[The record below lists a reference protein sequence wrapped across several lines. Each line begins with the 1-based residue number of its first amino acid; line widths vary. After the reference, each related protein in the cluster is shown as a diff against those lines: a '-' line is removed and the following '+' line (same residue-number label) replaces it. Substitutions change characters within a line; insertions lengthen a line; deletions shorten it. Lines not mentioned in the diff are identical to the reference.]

1 MKPPAETIDR
11 LAGNGD
17 GAACA
22 PLPSNGQPLTR
33 PFDVDKVRA
42 DFPILATT
50 VYGKPLVYLDNGATT
65 QKPRAVIDRISHY
78 YLEENANIHRG
89 VYRLSQVATE
99 AYESARRTVQRFI
112 NAADE
117 REVIFTRGTT
127 EGVNLVASS
136 YARATLKPG
145 DEIIV
150 STLEHHSNIVPWQL
164 AAEAT
169 GARVRVI
176 PVNDDGE
183 LLLDEYARLLN
194 PRTKLVAVNHVS
206 NALGTINEV
215 RTICNMAH
223 GVGAKV
229 LVDGAQWVGHFK
241 TDVREIDCDFYAFS
255 GHKLFG
261 PTGIGVLWGRR
272 ELLEAMPP
280 FMGGGDM
287 IESVTFEKSKY
298 AQLPNK
304 FEAGTPDIAGAVGLG
319 AAIEYLWSVGFDNF
333 HDHEQRLLRYATE
346 QLTRLPGL
354 RVIGKAKK
362 KAGVIS
368 FVLEDPPLSAMDA
381 GSRLDREG
389 DAVRTGHHCCQPL
402 MDRFKVAATVRA
414 SFALYNT
421 EADVDALVAA
431 LKKVRAETGAKPAA
445 AARPAADGV
454 PEVEFPEASAASP
467 DAAADELADVFEML
481 GDRDARSEYV
491 LDLGGKL
498 PHAFDL
504 LKRLTSRVPG
514 CMSEVYLVNRP
525 KPGTEHV
532 LQFAAD
538 ANAEIVRG
546 LIAILQK
553 LFSGQRAADV
563 LAFDVEAFFR
573 RIELDQFISSQRRNG
588 LGGMVQRIK
597 SFAADLAGAPVKQ
610 AEIQ

>member
-1 MKPPAETIDR
+1 MKPPDENLRPIGE
-11 LAGNGD
+11 AGGD
-17 GAACA
+17 GNDGEGCT
-22 PLPSNGQPLTR
+22 PLPSSGQPLTR
-33 PFDVDKVRA
+33 PFDVTRVRA

-50 VYGKPLVYLDNGATT
+50 VYGKPLVYLDNGAST
-65 QKPRAVIDRISHY
+65 QKPTAAIDRISRY
-78 YLEENANIHRG
+78 YREENANIHRG

-99 AYESARRTVQRFI
+99 AYESARRTVQKFL

-127 EGVNLVASS
+127 EGINLVASS
-136 YARATLKPG
+136 YARAMLKHG
-145 DEIIV
+145 DEIIL
-150 STLEHHSNIVPWQL
+150 STLEHHSNIVPWQM

-176 PVNDDGE
+176 PINDDGE
-183 LLLDEYARLLN
+183 LLLDEYAKLLN
-194 PRTKLVAVNHVS
+194 ERTKLVAVNHVS

-215 RTICNMAH
+215 RTICRMAH

-229 LVDGAQWVGHFK
+229 LVDGAQWVAHFR

-287 IESVTFEKSKY
+287 IESVTFEKTKY

-304 FEAGTPDIAGAVGLG
+304 FEAGTPDIAGAVGLA
-319 AAIEYLWSVGFDNF
+319 AAIDYLSALGFDAF

-346 QLTRLPGL
+346 QLTQIPGL
-354 RVIGKAKK
+354 RVIGSAKK
-362 KAGVIS
+362 KAGVVS
-368 FVLEDPPLSAMDA
+368 FVLEDPPLSALDI
-381 GSRLDREG
+381 GTRLDREG
-389 DAVRTGHHCCQPL
+389 VAVRTGHHCCQPL
-402 MDRFKVAATVRA
+402 MDRFKVPATVRA

-421 EADVDALVAA
+421 TEDVDALVAA
-431 LKKVRAETGAKPAA
+431 LKKVRSETGASSAA
-445 AARPAADGV
+445 AKKGAESEGSVQFA
-454 PEVEFPEASAASP
+454 EASAASP
-467 DAAADELADVFEML
+467 DAAAEELADVFEML
-481 GDRDARSEYV
+481 GDRDARSGYV

-498 PHAFDL
+498 PHTFDV
-504 LKRLTSRVPG
+504 LKQLTGRVPG

-525 KPGTEHV
+525 KPGTNGV
-532 LQFAAD
+532 VQFAAD

-546 LIAILQK
+546 LIAILQR
-553 LFSGQRAADV
+553 LFSGQRAKEV

-597 SFAADLAGAPVKQ
+597 SFAAELAAGSN
-610 AEIQ
+610 

>member
-1 MKPPAETIDR
+1 MKPPADHP
-11 LAGNGD
+11 APGGNGR
-17 GAACA
+17 
-22 PLPSNGQPLTR
+22 S
-33 PFDVDKVRA
+33 FDPRKVRA
-42 DFPILATT
+42 DFPILSTT
-50 VYGKPLVYLDNGATT
+50 AYGKPLVYLDNGATT
-65 QKPRAVIDRISHY
+65 QKPNAVIERVSRY
-78 YLEENANIHRG
+78 YREENANIHRG

-99 AYESARRTVQRFI
+99 AYEEARRKVQRFL

-127 EGVNLVASS
+127 EAINLVAAS
-136 YARATLKPG
+136 YARATLKRG
-145 DEIIV
+145 DEIIL
-150 STLEHHSNIVPWQL
+150 SNLEHHSNIVPWQI

-169 GARVRVI
+169 GATIRVI

-183 LLLDEYARLLN
+183 LLLDEYAKLLGD
-194 PRTKLVAVNHVS
+194 RTKVVAVNHVS

-215 RTICNMAH
+215 RTICNMAR

-229 LVDGAQWVGHFK
+229 LIDGAQWVAHFK
-241 TDVREIDCDFYAFS
+241 TDVREIGCDFYAFSGHKLFGPTGIGVLYAFS

-287 IESVTFEKSKY
+287 IESVTFEKTKY

-319 AAIEYLWSVGFDNF
+319 AAIDYLTGIGFDAF
-333 HDHEQRLLRYATE
+333 HDHEQRLLRYGTE
-346 QLTRLPGL
+346 QLKSVPGL
-354 RVIGKAKK
+354 RVIGTAEK

-368 FVLEDPPLSAMDA
+368 FVLEDPPLSAIDA
-381 GSRLDREG
+381 GTRLDREG
-389 DAVRTGHHCCQPL
+389 IAVRTGHHCCQPL

-421 EADVDALVAA
+421 TDDVDALVGA
-431 LKKVRAETGAKPAA
+431 LKKIRAEAGAKPQAA
-445 AARPAADGV
+445 GRRESGAVR
-454 PEVEFPEASAASP
+454 EVEFAEASAPSP
-467 DAAADELADVFEML
+467 DAAADKLADIFEML
-481 GDRDARSEYV
+481 ADRDERSKYV
-491 LDLGGKL
+491 MDLAGKL
-498 PHAFDL
+498 PHAFDV
-504 LKRLTSRVPG
+504 LKTLTVRVPG

-525 KPGTEHV
+525 KPGAPDRI
-532 LQFAAD
+532 QFAAD

-573 RIELDQFISSQRRNG
+573 RIELDQFITTQRRNG
-588 LGGMVQRIK
+588 LAGMVQRIK
-597 SFAADLAGAPVKQ
+597 AAAADLAGQKQPVTR
-610 AEIQ
+610 

>member
-1 MKPPAETIDR
+1 MKPPSDNLGR
-11 LAGNGD
+11 RGNGR
-17 GAACA
+17 A
-22 PLPSNGQPLTR
+22 
-33 PFDVDKVRA
+33 FDPVKVRA
-42 DFPILATT
+42 DFPILSTT

-65 QKPRAVIDRISHY
+65 QKPAAVIERISRY
-78 YLEENANIHRG
+78 YREENANIHRG

-99 AYESARRTVQRFI
+99 AYEGARRTVQRFLG
-112 NAADE
+112 ATDE

-127 EGVNLVASS
+127 EGINLVAAS
-136 YARATLKPG
+136 YARTTLKRG
-145 DEIIV
+145 DEIIL
-150 STLEHHSNIVPWQL
+150 SNLEHHSNIVPWQI
-164 AAEAT
+164 AAEAA
-169 GARVRVI
+169 GATIRVI

-183 LLLDEYARLLN
+183 LLLDEYAKLLN
-194 PRTKLVAVNHVS
+194 ERTKIVAVNHVS

-215 RTICNMAH
+215 RTICNMAQ

-229 LVDGAQWVGHFK
+229 VIDGAQWVAHFK
-241 TDVREIDCDFYAFS
+241 TDLREIGCDFYTFS

-287 IESVTFEKSKY
+287 IESVTFEKTRY

-319 AAIEYLWSVGFDNF
+319 AAIDYLTSLGFDAF

-346 QLTRLPGL
+346 QLKQVPGL
-354 RVIGKAKK
+354 RIIGTAKK

-381 GSRLDREG
+381 GARLDREG
-389 DAVRTGHHCCQPL
+389 IAVRTGHHCCQPL
-402 MDRFKVAATVRA
+402 MERFNVPATVRA
-414 SFALYNT
+414 SFAFYNT
-421 EADVDALVAA
+421 TDDVDALVAA
-431 LKKVRAETGAKPAA
+431 LRKIRAEAGAKPVAA
-445 AARPAADGV
+445 PQRGAGTV
-454 PEVEFPEASAASP
+454 PEIEFPESPAPSP
-467 DAAADELADVFEML
+467 DAAAEELADVFEML
-481 GDRDARSEYV
+481 GDRDARNEYV

-498 PHAFDL
+498 PHTFDV
-504 LKRLTSRVPG
+504 LKKLTGRVPG
-514 CMSEVYLVNRP
+514 CMSEVYLINRP
-525 KPGTEHV
+525 RPGAPDRI
-532 LQFAAD
+532 QFAAD

-588 LGGMVQRIK
+588 LAGMVQRIK
-597 SFAADLAGAPVKQ
+597 SFAAELAGPRAKQPVSQ
-610 AEIQ
+610 